1 MGLTFNMR
9 VFQPIPFTQGA
20 TVVLTP
26 TASHHVLTVMR
37 AKINDPL
44 TLFNGEG
51 GEYQGYITNIAKKKV
66 SVQITSFEPRNTEST
81 LELYLAQGI
90 SRGEKM
96 DFTIQKAVELG
107 IKKIIPLFTERSSVK
122 LDQER
127 AAKRLAHW
135 QSIAIGAAEQ
145 SGRNCIPEIV
155 RPLPLAEALP
165 TMTADWRFILNPEA
179 KQAVATQPIEKN
191 KRILLL
197 IGPEGGFSPHEV
209 QTAAQCNFLPLSLG
223 PRILRTETAAVVA
236 IALFQSYFGDLH

>member
-1 MGLTFNMR
+1 MR
-9 VFQPIPFTQGA
+9 VYQPIPLTLNA
-20 TVVLTP
+20 TILLTP
-26 TASHHVLTVMR
+26 TASHHVTTVMR
-37 AKINDPL
+37 AKINEPL

-51 GEYQGYITNIAKKKV
+51 GEYQGYITEIAKKKV
-66 SVQITSFEPRNTEST
+66 SVHITSFEPRDTEST

-96 DFTIQKAVELG
+96 DYTIQKAVELG

-127 AAKRLAHW
+127 AAKRLNHW
-135 QSIAIGAAEQ
+135 QSIAISAAEQ
-145 SGRNCIPEIV
+145 SGRTGIPEIV
-155 RPLPLAEALP
+155 LPMPLTEALP
-165 TMTADWRFILNPEA
+165 SMEADWRFILTPEA
-179 KQAVATQPIEKN
+179 SLTMASQPLEKN

-197 IGPEGGFSPHEV
+197 IGPEGGFSPHEI
-209 QTAAQCNFLPLSLG
+209 QTATQYHFLPLSLG